1 MKRKNRFWY
10 YFFLAGIIICLG
22 GIVAIAITGE
32 TLLLWRALL
41 VLAISIY
48 FFARER
54 RVRQAATPEQPEDKL
69 PGAPK

>member
-22 GIVAIAITGE
+22 GIIAIAITGE

-54 RVRQAATPEQPEDKL
+54 RVRQVATPEQPEDKL
-69 PGAPK
+69 PEAPK